1 MLFSVRFWAKNLKNC
16 GRKVYYFN
24 KVKYMIGYKP
34 FTGKYNYDW
43 EAVYNDVKNA
53 GLDADSWIRQEAIEF
68 DDAWGYPI
76 IYLPDEFKHSIK
88 PGLYIGIYDTF
99 TRYSIISDWGK
110 PPFYQFDVTQSK
122 V

>member
-1 MLFSVRFWAKNLKNC
+1 
-16 GRKVYYFN
+16 
-24 KVKYMIGYKP
+24 MIGYKP
-34 FTGKYNYDW
+34 FAGKYNYDW

-53 GLDADSWIRQEAIEF
+53 GLDADSWIRQEATEF
-68 DDAWGYPI
+68 EDDCCYPI
-76 IYLPDEFKHSIK
+76 MYLPDEFKHSIK
-88 PGLYIGIYDTF
+88 PGLYISIYDAF